1 MSMVRIRA
9 LARRAR
15 LAREAMNRPKTMLVN
30 GGGQAEAEGDPDGF
44 KVQGV
49 GKDIDEIVE
58 PDELAA
64 LAEGIADHDRLEQA
78 LRGRPVEKGQGHQ
91 DLRRNQKIGQGPGG
105 EMGSFDHG

>member
-1 MSMVRIRA
+1 
-9 LARRAR
+9 
-15 LAREAMNRPKTMLVN
+15 MNRPKTMLVS

-91 DLRRNQKIGQGPGG
+91 DLRRNQQIGQGPGG